1 MAFLENNFFYLILL
15 LFTLS
20 YPLLQSFERRI
31 KYYTKWKSLFKGI
44 FFMMCLF
51 IPWDIIFTSKGIWG
65 FNHKFILE
73 IPPFLFLPLEEWLF
87 FIIVPFA
94 CVFIYEVLNY
104 FFPVSKKHDYI
115 NNFLFIKSVLLLV
128 LSFIFHDKTYT
139 AICFS
144 LASFFNYFLYLLE
157 PSTLFKIYRAYLVTF
172 FPFVLINGFLTG
184 SFSSEPVVW
193 YNDLYNLGIRFLNIP
208 IEDFVY
214 NFLML
219 SMVLFFYV
227 KSLKKV

>member
-1 MAFLENNFFYLILL
+1 MDFLENNFFYLILL

-144 LASFFNYFLYLLE
+144 LASFFTYLL
-157 PSTLFKIYRAYLVTF
+157 
-172 FPFVLINGFLTG
+172 
-184 SFSSEPVVW
+184 
-193 YNDLYNLGIRFLNIP
+193 
-208 IEDFVY
+208 
-214 NFLML
+214 
-219 SMVLFFYV
+219 
-227 KSLKKV
+227 